1 MRSLY
6 ARVFFIWV
14 IMARRVLSHNVIVA
28 LSVLLLC
35 HVGSLQRNLFQ
46 RKRSSSFLFWFLPT
60 EVIIHRDSVLRA
72 VHSCAA
78 PAMSTDHSAPALL
91 ISWST
96 GECRWAIC
104 SSLVT
109 GKMSSSVDYSIRSA
123 LRPSVLAE
131 YFCGLIFG
139 QGSLFTCFW

>member
-1 MRSLY
+1 M
-6 ARVFFIWV
+6 
-14 IMARRVLSHNVIVA
+14 
-28 LSVLLLC
+28 
-35 HVGSLQRNLFQ
+35 G
-46 RKRSSSFLFWFLPT
+46 
-60 EVIIHRDSVLRA
+60 
-72 VHSCAA
+72 
-78 PAMSTDHSAPALL
+78 
-91 ISWST
+91 ST

-139 QGSLFTCFW
+139 QGSLFTSFISWNSRLLTTESLSLLIFKYLLTANEGMCKSGLVCKVDVFGHFAFLPSREDASDFR